1 MTQYIPYI
9 IMGVIAGFII
19 YRRISIAINLISY
32 KELKG
37 KLEKGEKVVII
48 DVRTGREYKEGHIP
62 SSRHISA
69 ENLPAKL
76 KKTKKDALIVVYCKS
91 GGRASVAKRKLE
103 FNGYTNVISFGGISR
118 WKGSLEQR

>member
-9 IMGVIAGFII
+9 IMGIVAGFII
-19 YRRISIAINLISY
+19 YRRVSSAINLMSY
-32 KELKG
+32 KELKS
-37 KLEKGEKVVII
+37 KIENGEKFVLI
-48 DVRTGREYKEGHIP
+48 DVRTGKEFKAGHIP
-62 SSRHISA
+62 ASRHISA

-103 FNGYTNVISFGGISR
+103 FNGYTNVISFGGVSR
-118 WKGSLEQR
+118 WKGQLEKR